1 MAFMRWLN
9 QFLRPY
15 LRDRLRPL
23 LEGVGEAEAAVA
35 PHVAAASIKG
45 LGGHAGKQACKC
57 TFSMH
62 DGRRPSI
69 QFQSM

>member
-23 LEGVGEAEAAVA
+23 LDEAAEAAVA
-35 PHVAAASIKG
+35 PHAAASIKG
-45 LGGHAGKQACKC
+45 MGGHAGMMGVKQAKC
-57 TFSMH
+57 IFTC
-62 DGRRPSI
+62 
-69 QFQSM
+69 